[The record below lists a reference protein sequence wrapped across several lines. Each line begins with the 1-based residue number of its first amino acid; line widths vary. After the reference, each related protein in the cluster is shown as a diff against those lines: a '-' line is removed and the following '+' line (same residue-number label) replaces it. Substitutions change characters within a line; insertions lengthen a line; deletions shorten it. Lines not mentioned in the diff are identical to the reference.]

1 MRQWE
6 KQLYVFL
13 FANKIFAVL
22 MRIHTKIETQRE
34 GELHA
39 SVISNKWHK
48 EFILISNIQNTMVI
62 IFFVASVH
70 NFIKSKKI
78 FHQLLLVRDRM
89 QWVGNWNEMDDW
101 ILFYLSNM
109 HLKLDV
115 MMMTINF
122 SRSRAEL
129 IISCI

>member
-1 MRQWE
+1 
-6 KQLYVFL
+6 
-13 FANKIFAVL
+13 

-70 NFIKSKKI
+70 NFIKSKKNI
-78 FHQLLLVRDRM
+78 PSVIIGEGTYAM
-89 QWVGNWNEMDDW
+89 TGNRNEMDDW

-115 MMMTINF
+115 MMMTINN
-122 SRSRAEL
+122 SRQRTEL